1 MMVQLLLRVHHNV
14 TNFWQASVVDEN
26 TRMFSSFVQDSI
38 ADFSKPGAKL
48 AEVLAPEVGDAVVVP
63 YFDVLPATSYV
74 NDGAFPS
81 TRLSVK

>member
-1 MMVQLLLRVHHNV
+1 
-14 TNFWQASVVDEN
+14 
-26 TRMFSSFVQDSI
+26 MFSSFVQDSI

-81 TRLSVK
+81 TRLSVKWHGWKLKPLDKYYNRRRRPMMF